1 MSERNIRLTVAED
14 DDPFT
19 HKQRFIISVGD
30 SGVEIRREGGP
41 VADRDGSV
49 ACTVG
54 REPEY
59 TTLVLHVEEAP

>member
-14 DDPFT
+14 DGLFT
-19 HKQRFIISVGD
+19 HKHRFIISVSD
-30 SGVEIRREGGP
+30 SGVEIRRESGP
-41 VADRDGSV
+41 VADRDSSAV
-49 ACTVG
+49 CTVG